1 MPHVSK
7 KKLNQ
12 DVLDGISVQ
21 LTKIFKLSFEK
32 ESTELFVEEFF
43 TNTEKIM
50 LAKRLSVILLL
61 GKGMP
66 QDLICEKLK
75 MSPSTISKIS
85 FDLKRGKYDSI
96 LNIADKDQN
105 RILNTLA
112 NILIDNLPGPFGR
125 SRRGG
130 YGSIYRDH

>member
-1 MPHVSK
+1 MPHISK

-12 DVLDGISVQ
+12 DILDGISAQ
-21 LTKIFKLSFEK
+21 LTRVFKLSFNK
-32 ESTELFVEEFF
+32 ESTELFVGEFF
-43 TNTEKIM
+43 TDTEKLM
-50 LAKRLSVILLL
+50 LAKRLSAILLL

-85 FDLKRGKYDSI
+85 LNLKWGKYDSI

-105 RILNTLA
+105 KVLNALVD
-112 NILIDNLPGPFGR
+112 ILIENLPRPFGR
-125 SRRGG
+125 SRGG
-130 YGSIYRDH
+130 WGSIYRSH